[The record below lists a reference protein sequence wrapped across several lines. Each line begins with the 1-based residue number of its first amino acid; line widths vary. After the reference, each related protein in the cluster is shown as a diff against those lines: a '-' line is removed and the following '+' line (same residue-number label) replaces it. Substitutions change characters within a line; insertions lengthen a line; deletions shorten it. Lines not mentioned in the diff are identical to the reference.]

1 MDKWTI
7 SRKST
12 AVRIGASAATLVA
25 VAAVV
30 AAGFKWA

>member
-7 SRKST
+7 FQST

-25 VAAVV
+25 AA
-30 AAGFKWA
+30 AIAGAGFKWV